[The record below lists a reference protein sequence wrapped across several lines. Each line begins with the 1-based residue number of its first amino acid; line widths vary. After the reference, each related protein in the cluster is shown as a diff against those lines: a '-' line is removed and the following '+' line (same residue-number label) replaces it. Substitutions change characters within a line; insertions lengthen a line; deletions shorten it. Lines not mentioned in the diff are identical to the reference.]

1 MVNRGV
7 SAPPSAIFTNSL
19 HFPALSDTVTL
30 HNSDL
35 PFYYNNLI
43 FIMDFG
49 DDQTRFSRWLTF
61 FTFAAAVALAL
72 PAKANTWPLPS
83 AGSRLVGEN
92 KFHVVEM
99 TVVLWKP
106 FAKKL

>member
-1 MVNRGV
+1 M
-7 SAPPSAIFTNSL
+7 

-49 DDQTRFSRWLTF
+49 DDQKRVF
-61 FTFAAAVALAL
+61 LA
-72 PAKANTWPLPS
+72 
-83 AGSRLVGEN
+83 G
-92 KFHVVEM
+92 
-99 TVVLWKP
+99 
-106 FAKKL
+106 